1 MIGDFDNIKFKNFS
15 DSNKPRITAKEW
27 EELLKHYGFEI
38 SNESIMKYRQG
49 KAKPRGAVIYAMSKI
64 LGVHYLDL
72 LEGME
77 APKKTDIQSAFDKL
91 SDSDKEILLSM
102 ASRMAND

>member
-15 DSNKPRITAKEW
+15 DNSKPRITAVKW

-38 SNESIMKYRQG
+38 SDESIMKYRQG

-77 APKKTDIQSAFDKL
+77 APKKTDIQLVFDKL

-102 ASRMAND
+102 ASRMTND

>member
-1 MIGDFDNIKFKNFS
+1 MIGDFDIEKFKTFS
-15 DSNKPRITAKEW
+15 DTNNPRMTAKEW
-27 EELLKHYGFEI
+27 EKQILNYGFEI
-38 SNESIMKYRQG
+38 SDESFKKYRQG

-77 APKKTDIQSAFDKL
+77 APKKTDIQLVFDKL

-102 ASRMAND
+102 ASRMTND